1 MCQSN
6 SYKIISLNTKH
17 QSELEKFRLKCSQKY
32 CVETAT
38 GETLDKLT
46 REHHKARNQITLRL
60 NEGIGG
66 PSGGQ
71 KDSLHKLE
79 KEHHAAIFDRKD
91 YTLHTIREIEPR
103 DAFIE
108 APCYYDASLPSKYFR
123 WTQLNR
129 PHPVFINDET
139 CKHTIQQP
147 SRTSCTTTCLNMLLC
162 DMGLHDRY
170 IRADQT
176 LWTKDGELEKRI
188 ESVKLTPIE
197 TKLRL
202 ESNIQ
207 DAKERY
213 HDLNQ
218 KVVDAI
224 TQLITKNGSAILSL
238 GNHGHVV
245 VIDSISLDTGVR
257 IREPWSGIDITLTL
271 DAFSKEMRY
280 HSDEYEFEDTK
291 HVHLHFIQIREYQHP
306 SLDQNCRK
314 IKEKLQTLSRD
325 VDQFPILEAYCAEE
339 KISLEEYLA
348 WDASQ
353 QL

>member
-6 SYKIISLNTKH
+6 LYKIISVRTSH
-17 QSELEKFRLKCSQKY
+17 QSELEEFRLKCSQKY
-32 CVETAT
+32 SVETAT
-38 GETLDKLT
+38 GKTLNKLLE
-46 REHHKARNQITLRL
+46 EHLTVKKHINFLN

-103 DAFIE
+103 EAFTE
-108 APCYYDASLPSKYFR
+108 SPCYYDASLPSKSLK

-139 CKHTIQQP
+139 GKHTIQQP

-176 LWTKDGELEKRI
+176 RWTKDGELEKRI
-188 ESVKLTPIE
+188 KSVMLTPIN
-197 TKLRL
+197 TTLRI

-207 DAKERY
+207 DAQESY

-280 HSDEYEFEDTK
+280 HSDQYEFEDTK
-291 HVHLHFIQIREYQHP
+291 HVHLQFIQIREYQHP

-325 VDQFPILEAYCAEE
+325 INQFPILEAYCAEE
-339 KISLEEYLA
+339 KISLEEYLT
-348 WDASQ
+348 WDATQ
-353 QL
+353 